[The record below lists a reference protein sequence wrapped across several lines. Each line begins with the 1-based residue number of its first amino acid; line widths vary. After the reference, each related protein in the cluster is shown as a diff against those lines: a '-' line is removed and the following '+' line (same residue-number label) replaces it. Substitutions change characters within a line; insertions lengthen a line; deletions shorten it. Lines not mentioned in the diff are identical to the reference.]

1 MKFNEAMKFNTKK
14 IEPVSSARTSEPKTI
29 SDPKKYPK
37 ELWAYDTGVADR
49 GTNGFTSDINVLTQ
63 KEFVGIPKEQ
73 KK

>member
-1 MKFNEAMKFNTKK
+1 VKFNEALKGLKK
-14 IEPVSSARTSEPKTI
+14 SEPISSVHSSEPTTI
-29 SDPKKYPK
+29 KDPKKYPK